1 MNCNFSV
8 EEKIEEEKERK
19 TEIKFLNLS
28 STFFKK
34 TQNFLS
40 VLCTPTKM
48 FSI

>member
-1 MNCNFSV
+1 MNYNFSV
-8 EEKIEEEKERK
+8 EEKIEEKERK

>member
-1 MNCNFSV
+1 MNYNFSV
-8 EEKIEEEKERK
+8 EEKIEEKERK
-19 TEIKFLNLS
+19 TEIKFLNLPS
-28 STFFKK
+28 NFFKK